1 MDGGELDA
9 LMARLADGDRSAFSS
24 VFKQLWGPVLR
35 FCTSMLKSEADA
47 ADAAQQAMQKILERA
62 SDYDRRRRAMPWA
75 FAIAAWE
82 CKTLQRRHFRRKEV
96 PPEASPEPAGAH
108 GEDEFVQ
115 RDLAQA
121 ALSAL
126 GELSDMDRD
135 ALVAT
140 FWDEAPAVGGSTLR
154 KRRERALDR
163 LRGTFRRLYGL
174 D

>member
-1 MDGGELDA
+1 MDAELDT
-9 LMARLADGDRSAFSS
+9 LMARLSDGDRSAFSS
-24 VFKQLWGPVLR
+24 VFKLLWGPVLR
-35 FCTSMLKSEADA
+35 FCTSILKNEADA

-62 SDYDRRRRAMPWA
+62 SDYDPRRRAMPWA

-82 CKTLQRRHFRRKEV
+82 CKTLQRRRFRRKEV
-96 PPEASPEPAGAH
+96 TDDAPEVAGAD
-108 GEDEFVQ
+108 GEESFVQ

-121 ALSAL
+121 ALAAL

-135 ALVAT
+135 TLVAT
-140 FWDEAPAVGGSTLR
+140 FWDEAPSVGGATHR